1 MLKQSRQIE
10 YDADTLGL
18 PTPEDEERE
27 MERNLAWFGK
37 FSVEK
42 RLRIGYQHALAA
54 LRFMKLR
61 PVE

>member
-1 MLKQSRQIE
+1 MLNQRHPIE
-10 YDADTLGL
+10 YDADTLGP
-18 PTPEDEERE
+18 PTSEDEERE

-42 RLRIGYQHALAA
+42 RLRIGYRHALAA
-54 LRFMKLR
+54 LRLMKLR